1 MSVYIDNGAD
11 ADKRRESLQDF
22 VKNSKIGECHQV
34 GGTYGNT
41 YTHYMFIN
49 TGPDKVVGYHTSRW
63 GATDSKPSFIF
74 SKLGLK
80 YVKRP
85 WNSKQKDKW
94 HDEFRNFV
102 KMGFIPN
109 IKVEFVRE
117 HTMIT
122 CDNTEGAIP
131 VYRNMALSWEGKL
144 LSSIPA
150 EIKKLCKE
158 VNDNNKNVRNRN
170 ARARYHNKRVIALM
184 DEHRYPDETNDNGVI
199 IKKGNLKDGQVP
211 GTVPMDVFSLINVA
225 YRTALIES
233 FTMEKVLEA
242 IDHDVVDEK
251 VIDKRPYELLRF
263 EMPFKQTT
271 NGDAVI
277 ATYLKMINPST
288 GEYCVEGVPNS
299 SDGSWRREITMNTVE
314 QALAW
319 RDGDGEVYNV
329 PRALA

>member
-1 MSVYIDNGAD
+1 MSIYIDNGEA
-11 ADKRRESLQDF
+11 ADKRRKSLQDF
-22 VKNSKIGECHQV
+22 VKDSKIGECHQV

-41 YTHYMFIN
+41 YTHYMFIK

-63 GATDSKPSFIF
+63 GSTDSKPSFIF

-80 YVKRP
+80 YVKLP
-85 WNSKQKDKW
+85 WNGKHKDKW
-94 HDEFRNFV
+94 HDEFRSFV
-102 KMGFIPN
+102 KMGFIPK
-109 IKVEFVRE
+109 ITVEYVRE

-131 VYRNMALSWEGKL
+131 VYREMELSWKGKL
-144 LSSIPA
+144 LSPIPA

-158 VNDNNKNVRNRN
+158 VTDNNKNVRNRN
-170 ARARYHNKRVIALM
+170 ARSRYHDKRVIALM
-184 DEHRYPDETNDNGVI
+184 DKHRHPDILFEDGSFR
-199 IKKGNLKDGQVP
+199 KKANLKDGQVP

-225 YRTALIES
+225 YRTELIES
-233 FTMEKVLEA
+233 FTMEKVLEG
-242 IDHDVVDEK
+242 IDHDVIDEK

-263 EMPFKQTT
+263 EMPFKQSI

-299 SDGSWRREITMNTVE
+299 AEGQWKREVTMNTVE

-319 RDGDGEVYNV
+319 RDGDGEAYNV
-329 PRALA
+329 PTVLA